1 MATSILRYECVV
13 SVVTTRTQVVRETC
27 ADHSALFL
35 YIDDLSHR
43 VELLVGFLGCLFV
56 FFELMH

>member
-27 ADHSALFL
+27 AHDSALFL